1 MFYHDYELG
10 KSSKI
15 LTEELFKLKPGESF
29 IITADTETD
38 PHVADAI
45 ARAAFALDAKPMV
58 IWTASGLGCGKVL
71 DSFLPSKPLTAALK
85 EADAWV
91 ELNNKWIFYSTIYD
105 TAIKENKK
113 LRYLNLVGMT
123 PDMMTRLIGRVNYPV
138 LKIFLEKITKMTE
151 NAKHVRFTTPAGTDL
166 EFEHLKTSEGKPDPH
181 HPFSAEFGDVSAP
194 GAHMLAGQIGWVP
207 DLDSIN
213 GLLVF
218 DGTVDPPCRK
228 LEEPICLTIKSGTV
242 TKIAGGKQAVEY
254 EIWLK
259 SFNDPQMFRLAH
271 ACYGFNPG
279 AHLSGDIV
287 EDERIWGCTEWG
299 LGNVGPQLL
308 TPNGISGASHSDG
321 ICLNSSVWLDGKQ
334 IMDKGQMI
342 DSHLAE
348 LAHKLG
354 R

>member
-10 KSSKI
+10 KSSMV
-15 LTEELFKLKPGESF
+15 LTRDLFKLKPGESF

-123 PDMMTRLIGRVNYPV
+123 PGMMTRLIGRVDYPV
-138 LKIFLEKITKMTE
+138 LKTFLWEITEMTK
-151 NAKHVRFTTPAGTDL
+151 NAKHIHFTTPAGTDL
-166 EFEHLKTSEGKPDPH
+166 EFDNAKDSKGKPDPNH
-181 HPFSAEFGDVSAP
+181 NFLFEFGDASTP
-194 GAHMLAGQIGWVP
+194 GAHMLAGQIGWAP
-207 DLDSIN
+207 DLNSIN

-228 LEEPICLTIKSGTV
+228 LEEPIRLTIKNGTI
-242 TKIAGGKQAVEY
+242 TKVKGGKQAVEY

-299 LGNVGPQLL
+299 LGNVGPQLI
-308 TPNGISGASHSDG
+308 TPNGIPGASHSDG

-334 IMDKGQMI
+334 IMDKGKMI
-342 DSHLAE
+342 DPRLAE

-354 R
+354 H

>member
-10 KSSKI
+10 KSSMV
-15 LTEELFKLKPGESF
+15 LTKDLFKLKPGESF

-123 PDMMTRLIGRVNYPV
+123 PGMMTRLIGRVDYPV
-138 LKIFLEKITKMTE
+138 LKTFLWEIVEMTK
-151 NAKHVRFTTPAGTDL
+151 NAKHIHFTTPAGTDL
-166 EFEHLKTSEGKPDPH
+166 EFDNAKDSKGKPDPN
-181 HPFSAEFGDVSAP
+181 HPTLFEFGDASTP
-194 GAHMLAGQIGWVP
+194 GAHMLAGQIAWAP

-218 DGTVDPPCRK
+218 DGAVDPPCRK
-228 LEEPICLTIKSGTV
+228 LEEPICLTIKKGTV
-242 TKIAGGKQAVEY
+242 TKIEGKKQAVEF

-259 SFNDPQMFRLAH
+259 SFDDPQMFRLAH
-271 ACYGFNPG
+271 ASYGFNPG

-299 LGNVGPQLL
+299 LGNIGAILI
-308 TPNGISGASHSDG
+308 TPDGIPGASHSDG
-321 ICLNSSVWLDGKQ
+321 ICLNTSVWLDGKQ

-342 DSHLAE
+342 DSRLAE

-354 R
+354 H

>member
-10 KSSKI
+10 KSSMV
-15 LTEELFKLKPGESF
+15 LTKDLFKLKPGESF

-38 PHVADAI
+38 PHIVDAI

-58 IWTASGLGCGKVL
+58 IWTASGLGCGRVL

-123 PDMMTRLIGRVNYPV
+123 PGMMTRLIGRVDYPV
-138 LKIFLEKITKMTE
+138 LRTFLWEVSEMTK
-151 NAKHVRFTTPAGTDL
+151 NAKHIHLTTPAGTDL
-166 EFEHLKTSEGKPDPH
+166 ELDNAKDLKGNLNIKRNASD
-181 HPFSAEFGDVSAP
+181 FGDASKP
-194 GAHMLAGQIGWVP
+194 GVHMLVGQIGWIP
-207 DLDSIN
+207 NIDSVN

-218 DGTVDPPCRK
+218 DGSVDPPCRK
-228 LEEPICLTIKSGTV
+228 LEEPIHLTIKNGTI
-242 TKIAGGKQAVEY
+242 TKVEGGKQAVEY
-254 EIWLK
+254 ELWLK
-259 SFNDPQMFRLAH
+259 SFNHPQMTRLAH
-271 ACYGFNPG
+271 VCYGFNPG
-279 AHLSGDIV
+279 AHLDGNIV
-287 EDERIWGCTEWG
+287 EDERVWGCTEWG
-299 LGNVGPQLL
+299 IGNMAGHPGP
-308 TPNGISGASHSDG
+308 SHSDG
-321 ICLNSSVWLDGKQ
+321 ICLNTSVWLDGKQ

-342 DSHLAE
+342 DSRLAE

-354 R
+354 H